1 MGTGE
6 AVGPLGAA
14 DMARGVGNGLGDVS
28 GFGGPRVI
36 SILCNT
42 YCVTHEGDMRK
53 TPCRQREEILLLE
66 YLAAF
71 SCQAPSYPC

>member
-1 MGTGE
+1 MGRGE

-28 GFGGPRVI
+28 GFGVPRVI
-36 SILCNT
+36 PISCNT
-42 YCVTHEGDMRK
+42 YYVIHKGDVSK
-53 TPCRQREEILLLE
+53 IFCRQHEEILLLE

-71 SCQAPSYPC
+71 SCQARSYPC